1 MTRGY
6 LIGMYC
12 KGVSFA
18 THTVHS
24 ATLPLAHFISF
35 HFIPLR
41 YRSRIPFHF
50 ATLPLAHSISFHFIP
65 FHFISF
71 HSISFHFIMKKIDI
85 IGKRNQDKMKQ
96 MADPESVIERK
107 VSKTRGGTDLPEGVY
122 EPDQSLVLTMLKAS
136 VADKSLGISA
146 PESSLAA
153 GLAYI
158 LREIDTKRKAYIYQD
173 KHHQIYDPRYS
184 ITTDRIV
191 ELLVGA
197 DLLCHYCRE
206 ICQVAYK
213 EAMCRR
219 QWTLDRTDNNYGHN
233 DANVVIACLDC
244 NLKRGTMDAE
254 RFRMGKQFTF
264 RKVE

>member
-1 MTRGY
+1 
-6 LIGMYC
+6 
-12 KGVSFA
+12 
-18 THTVHS
+18 
-24 ATLPLAHFISF
+24 
-35 HFIPLR
+35 
-41 YRSRIPFHF
+41 
-50 ATLPLAHSISFHFIP
+50 
-65 FHFISF
+65 
-71 HSISFHFIMKKIDI
+71 MKKIDI

-107 VSKTRGGTDLPEGVY
+107 VAKNRGGAGLTDNVY
-122 EPDQSLVLTMLKAS
+122 EPEQSLVLDMLKAS
-136 VADKSLGISA
+136 VADKSLGVSA
-146 PESSLAA
+146 ASSSSPSSSPAV
-153 GLAYI
+153 LAYVI
-158 LREIDTKRKAYIYQD
+158 REIDTKRKAYIYQD
-173 KHHQIYDPRYS
+173 KHHQIYDPRYT

-191 ELLVGA
+191 ELLVSA

-233 DANVVIACLDC
+233 DANVVIACLEC

-254 RFRMGKQFTF
+254 RFRAGKQFTF

>member
-1 MTRGY
+1 
-6 LIGMYC
+6 
-12 KGVSFA
+12 
-18 THTVHS
+18 
-24 ATLPLAHFISF
+24 
-35 HFIPLR
+35 
-41 YRSRIPFHF
+41 
-50 ATLPLAHSISFHFIP
+50 
-65 FHFISF
+65 
-71 HSISFHFIMKKIDI
+71 MKKIDI

-96 MADPESVIERK
+96 MSDPEAVIERK
-107 VSKTRGGTDLPEGVY
+107 VAKKRGVADLPDGVY
-122 EPDQSLVLTMLKAS
+122 GPDQSLVLSMLKAS
-136 VADKSLGISA
+136 VADKSLGVSA
-146 PESSLAA
+146 SSSALIAFV
-153 GLAYI
+153 

-173 KHHQIYDPRYS
+173 KHHEIYDPRFS

-191 ELLVGA
+191 ELLAGA

-213 EAMCRR
+213 ESMCRR

-254 RFRMGKQFTF
+254 RFRQGKQFTF

>member
-6 LIGMYC
+6 LVGVYC
-12 KGVSFA
+12 IVVIVYNNNNN
-18 THTVHS
+18 T
-24 ATLPLAHFISF
+24 
-35 HFIPLR
+35 
-41 YRSRIPFHF
+41 
-50 ATLPLAHSISFHFIP
+50 
-65 FHFISF
+65 
-71 HSISFHFIMKKIDI
+71 MKKIDI

-96 MADPESVIERK
+96 MADPEAVIERK
-107 VSKTRGGTDLPEGVY
+107 VAKNRGGAELPDNVY
-122 EPDQSLVLTMLKAS
+122 GPDQSLVLEVLKAS
-136 VADKSLGISA
+136 VADKSLGSSSSSPASSASA
-146 PESSLAA
+146 PV
-153 GLAYI
+153 LAYVI
-158 LREIDTKRKAYIYQD
+158 REIDTKRKAYIYQD
-173 KHHQIYDPRYS
+173 KHHEIYDPRFS

-191 ELLVGA
+191 ELLVAA

-233 DANVVIACLDC
+233 DTNVVIACLDC